1 MPQRIGWNTMTSLIN
16 DLDDF
21 EIMDDETDFFDLT
34 EEELASQLMESELN
48 RILSGRSRLKAFP
61 VFN

>member
-1 MPQRIGWNTMTSLIN
+1 MMTSLIN
-16 DLDDF
+16 EFDDF
-21 EIMDDETDFFDLT
+21 ETMDEETDFFDLT

>member
-1 MPQRIGWNTMTSLIN
+1 MPQRIGWNMMTSLIN
-16 DLDDF
+16 EFDDF
-21 EIMDDETDFFDLT
+21 ETMDEETDFFDLT